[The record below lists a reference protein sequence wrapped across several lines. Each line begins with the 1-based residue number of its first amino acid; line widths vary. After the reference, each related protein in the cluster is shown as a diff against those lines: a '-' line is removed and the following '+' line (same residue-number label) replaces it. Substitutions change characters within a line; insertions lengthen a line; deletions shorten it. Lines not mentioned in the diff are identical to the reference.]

1 MESGCLSVGLL
12 MQLRRAVRTSR
23 EEVKQPWVM
32 RKMSMK
38 SSPNLRGVVNCW
50 KSFSMD
56 AAAICVCVWGGGG
69 GGGGGGRGGG
79 EEDG

>member
-1 MESGCLSVGLL
+1 M
-12 MQLRRAVRTSR
+12 RTSR

-56 AAAICVCVWGGGG
+56 AAAICVCEGGGG
-69 GGGGGGRGGG
+69 EDG